1 MLMQLTQR
9 DLSVLER
16 QRLHRLRQLFI
27 QSLGLCGL
35 QLNRHRALEIHC
47 AEPWIVDRLMGDLD
61 FLTWAIWIVIGAQAF
76 SIYYAQEEI
85 YRADTRQWGN

>member
-16 QRLHRLRQLFI
+16 HRLNRLRQLFVK
-27 QSLGLCGL
+27 SLGLCVL
-35 QLNRHRALEIHC
+35 KLNRHRALEIHC

-61 FLTWAIWIVIGAQAF
+61 FLTWAIWIVVGTQTF
-76 SIYYAQEEI
+76 SIYYAGEEI
-85 YRADTRQWGN
+85 YTADTRQWGN